1 MSDERTRIL
10 GLSMDPVADFR
21 GAGLG
26 KNAGL
31 FAALDR
37 RFGVVGVARPAL
49 PRLERYLHKLRWV
62 HPDRQRW
69 FTRAGFHPWVFR
81 RRSAIVERELRRRAG
96 HYDAIVQLGALFA
109 PGLRPQ
115 RQPYVITMDNTY
127 RLSERH
133 YPAWVHHGDG
143 RRRDEW
149 LSLERMAYQHAA
161 FLFPWSEFTRRSL
174 IDDYGM
180 PPEKVIAV
188 GAGVHL
194 SAPTLAGKRYDT
206 RVALMVGDEFER
218 KGGAVLLRAWARVRE
233 QLPDAELW
241 IAGPPAR
248 HAGEHPGVRWLG
260 YVADR
265 AALAQIYSRAAVY
278 VMPALFEPW
287 GHAFLEA
294 MGHGLPCVGS
304 DRCAM
309 PEIVAHGRRGLIV
322 PAGQVEPLAE
332 GLIALLGDPALAER
346 LGRQA
351 YADALRDYTWDAVVA
366 RMAPYL
372 EQVAAQS
379 RSGAAARGAYRAN
392 VM

>member
-1 MSDERTRIL
+1 MSDDSIRIL

-21 GAGLG
+21 GPGLG

-31 FAALDR
+31 YAALDR
-37 RFGVVGVARPAL
+37 RFGVVEVVRPAL
-49 PRLERYLHKLRWV
+49 PKLERYLHRLRTA

-81 RRSAIVERELRRRAG
+81 RRSAIVEQHLRRLAG
-96 HYDAIVQLGALFA
+96 QYDVIVQLGALFA

-115 RQPYVITMDNTY
+115 RQPYVVTMDNTF
-127 RLSERH
+127 RLSERL
-133 YPAWVHHGDG
+133 YPAWVHHGD
-143 RRRDEW
+143 RRKRDEW
-149 LSLERMAYQHAA
+149 VGLEGMTYGHAA
-161 FLFPWSEFTRRSL
+161 FLLPWSQFTRQSL

-180 PPEKVIAV
+180 PPGQVVAV

-194 SAPTLAGKRYDT
+194 STGSLEGKRYDSQ
-206 RVALMVGDEFER
+206 VALIVGDEFER
-218 KGGAVLLRAWARVRE
+218 KGGATLLRAWEQVRAR
-233 QLPDAELW
+233 LPNAELW
-241 IAGPPAR
+241 IVGPPAPR
-248 HAGEHPGVRWLG
+248 AHSQPGVRWLG
-260 YVADR
+260 YVAGRD
-265 AALAQIYSRAAVY
+265 ALAQIYSHAAVY

-294 MGHGLPCVGS
+294 MGHGLPCIGS

-322 PAGQVEPLAE
+322 PAGQAEPLAE
-332 GLIALLGDPALAER
+332 ALVALLGDPARAEG

-351 YADALRDYTWDAVVA
+351 YADALRDYSWDAVVG

-372 EQVAAQS
+372 EL
-379 RSGAAARGAYRAN
+379 AAARSSGLERSCSA
-392 VM
+392 